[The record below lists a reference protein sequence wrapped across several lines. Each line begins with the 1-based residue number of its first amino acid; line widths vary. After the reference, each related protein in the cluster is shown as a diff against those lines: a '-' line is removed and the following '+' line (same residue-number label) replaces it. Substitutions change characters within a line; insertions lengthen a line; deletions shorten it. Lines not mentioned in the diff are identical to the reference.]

1 MKINHSFD
9 HYKTL
14 FVATVCLLS
23 ASSIQAQTFTGQAD
37 LSASPT
43 SFEAVVYPVAS
54 SPTTI
59 RINFN
64 NRTNGAVRVVI
75 RGENGKPVYEEFES
89 IALYRRRFDFASMP
103 AGTYTIEL
111 SKKNDLFTQT
121 FSIEPPTTSH
131 ITMTSQPVRKT
142 PETTVE
148 KKLIVSQ

>member
-1 MKINHSFD
+1 MKINHIFD

-14 FVATVCLLS
+14 IVATACLLS
-23 ASSIQAQTFTGQAD
+23 ASSIHAQTFTGQAK
-37 LSASPT
+37 LSASPV
-43 SFEAVVYPVAS
+43 SFEAVAYPIIS
-54 SPTTI
+54 SPTAI

-64 NRTNGAVRVVI
+64 NRTEGAVRVVI
-75 RGENGKPVYEEFES
+75 RDEKGKPVYEEFES
-89 IALYRRRFDFASMP
+89 IALYRRRFDFAAMP

-131 ITMTSQPVRKT
+131 ITMSSQPVRKT
-142 PETTVE
+142 PETALE